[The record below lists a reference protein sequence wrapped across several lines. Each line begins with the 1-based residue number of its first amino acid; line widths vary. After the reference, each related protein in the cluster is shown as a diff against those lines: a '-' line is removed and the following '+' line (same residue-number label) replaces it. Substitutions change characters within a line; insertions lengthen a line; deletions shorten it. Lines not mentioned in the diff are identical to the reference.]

1 MKKNMGSIDKII
13 RRVIA
18 AVIAALSVT
27 NVLTGTVEIVLLI
40 VAVILALTTLIGF
53 CGLYSLFGINTC
65 KVKEKKQ

>member
-1 MKKNMGSIDKII
+1 MGSIDKII
-13 RRVIA
+13 RLVIA

-53 CGLYSLFGINTC
+53 CGLYTLFGINTC